1 MQLLQPAKLKNHIQ
15 SKAASIHG
23 LSQRAFQETCV
34 LCNHHSS
41 EQKKIG
47 VKIKS
52 NFTMEKP
59 DKCYLSQ
66 MIKVNIHSKSHGDST
81 LDMLKQKWHFMV
93 FLLKPRNSRLITR
106 KTSANLS

>member
-15 SKAASIHG
+15 SKAASIYG

-41 EQKKIG
+41 EQKKKIG

-59 DKCYLSQ
+59 DE
-66 MIKVNIHSKSHGDST
+66 
-81 LDMLKQKWHFMV
+81 HFSARSPLPME
-93 FLLKPRNSRLITR
+93 FSRQEYWSGLAIPCSR
-106 KTSANLS
+106 GSS